1 MSGLRQKGQTS
12 GDRMLE
18 SRIPPQKR
26 VAIVQSSYIP
36 WKGYFDLIRAVD
48 EFILLDEVQFTKRD
62 WRSRNRIKTKD
73 GLAWLTVPVE
83 SKGKYE
89 QRICDTVIA
98 STDWGT
104 RHWRTL
110 CSAYARTAA
119 FPAYAPPLEAIYL
132 APPSDRLS
140 VVNRTLIEAI
150 CRALGIATPIRW
162 SSEYEARSGR
172 NERLIDLCVAAGA
185 TMYLSGPAARSYID
199 VRAFA
204 DAGVEVRFADYAGYA
219 EYPQPY
225 PPFEH
230 AVSALDLLFCTG
242 DRAIE
247 YMKNVWPAQ

>member
-1 MSGLRQKGQTS
+1 MSGLRQNGQPS
-12 GDRMLE
+12 AARMLE

-73 GLAWLTVPVE
+73 GVAWLTIPVE

-98 STDWGT
+98 SPGWSAH
-104 RHWRTL
+104 HWRTL
-110 CSAYARTAA
+110 CSAYARSEFFTT
-119 FPAYAPPLEAIYL
+119 YAPAFETIYL
-132 APPSDRLS
+132 APPSDHLS
-140 VVNRTLIEAI
+140 VVNRALIEAI
-150 CRALGIATPIRW
+150 CRALGITTPIRW
-162 SSEYEARSGR
+162 STDYDARAGR
-172 NERLIDLCVAAGA
+172 NTRLIDLCVAAGA
-185 TMYLSGPAARSYID
+185 TMYLSGPAARSYVD
-199 VRAFA
+199 EHAFA
-204 DAGVEVRFADYAGYA
+204 AEGITVRFADYAGYP

-242 DRAIE
+242 PRALD
-247 YMKNVWPAQ
+247 YMKDVCPAD

>member
-1 MSGLRQKGQTS
+1 VPANRV
-12 GDRMLE
+12 LE

-48 EFILLDEVQFTKRD
+48 EFILLDDVQFTRRD

-73 GLAWLTVPVE
+73 GLAWLTIPVA
-83 SKGKYE
+83 SKGKYD
-89 QRICDTVIA
+89 QRICDTLIA
-98 STDWGT
+98 SPEWGA

-110 CSAYARTAA
+110 SGAYARSDA
-119 FPAYAPPLEAIYL
+119 FATYAPRFEAL
-132 APPSDRLS
+132 FLQPPSDHLS
-140 VVNRTLIEAI
+140 VVNRVLIEAI
-150 CRALGIATPIRW
+150 CGALGIATPIRW
-162 SSEYEARSGR
+162 STDYHARPGR

-199 VRAFA
+199 EEAFGA
-204 DAGVEVRFADYAGYA
+204 AGVAVRFADFSGYP

-230 AVSALDLLFCTG
+230 GVSALDLLFCTG
-242 DRAIE
+242 AQAFD
-247 YMKNVWPAQ
+247 YMKNVWPAD